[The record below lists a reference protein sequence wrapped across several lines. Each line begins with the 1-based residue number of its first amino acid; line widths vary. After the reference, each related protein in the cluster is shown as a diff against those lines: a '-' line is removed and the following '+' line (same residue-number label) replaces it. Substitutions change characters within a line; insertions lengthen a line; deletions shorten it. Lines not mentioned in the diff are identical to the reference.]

1 MAEEQGTCRETHTA
15 RQLAEAAGVSVTTV
29 YNYAKRLGRL
39 PTHAELMNGRKN
51 GRPLK
56 YESAE
61 KIEAE
66 EMEARAAEIGKD
78 GSAEEGANFV
88 EAVCDA
94 IRYLSSQP
102 LLDDE
107 GRKNLKNL
115 QVAYKAYLK
124 ARVEN
129 QKK

>member
-39 PTHAELMNGRKN
+39 PTHTELVNGRKN

-66 EMEARAAEIGKD
+66 EMAARAAEIGKD
-78 GSAEEGANFV
+78 GSAEEGAIFV
-88 EAVCDA
+88 EAVCGA

-102 LLDDE
+102 VLDDE
-107 GRKNLKNL
+107 GRESLKSL
-115 QVAYKAYLK
+115 QTAYNAYLK
-124 ARVEN
+124 ARAGR
-129 QKK
+129 Q